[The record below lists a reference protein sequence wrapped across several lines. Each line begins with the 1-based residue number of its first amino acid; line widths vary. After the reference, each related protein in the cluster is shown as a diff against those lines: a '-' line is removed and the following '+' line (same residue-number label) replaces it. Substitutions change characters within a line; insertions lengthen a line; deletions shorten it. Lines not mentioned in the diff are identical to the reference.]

1 MRNII
6 HGIWTQLWLT
16 GVVCLV
22 LLALYTSL
30 GRQLIPLIET
40 KIVDIENELT
50 AQLGTRVTI
59 GSLEGGWIWFSPKV
73 TVNDLVIGDG
83 ENKLEV
89 TQLDAEL
96 DVSASLFYRVPVFDT
111 ITLSGVH
118 LPLVQDESLSWR
130 LGDFLLNSNT
140 SAPKSKHSFG
150 QGDKPLWLKLL
161 GRQGEIHL
169 SNWHIDI
176 QRFEKPIKAINL
188 LDIRLRNNGLQHW
201 LDGEIQLVESGA
213 ILKTQLEVEG
223 DLWDIS
229 QHNGKGFLELETQ
242 SWQDWIPEYQS
253 QWQVQEVSLG
263 AKLWVDVKGGLIQTL
278 DGYINIPD
286 FALTKNDNDQTRSLA
301 FEKGRVILAGRRD
314 GQDWHLWFDS
324 DLNWM
329 SGHTLPKPKGRIS
342 WLRSVA
348 GGFQLALNGADLE
361 ATANWL
367 EGFKVFDPV
376 YMDYIT
382 NLKPQGSVER
392 IIISVIPELDWLW
405 EASFDLKN
413 TRIQGWQGIPAAQQ
427 LNAHVKMNAQGG
439 LLKIQNNNTYLHF
452 ANVYEKGWMLE
463 NTTADL
469 FWKINN
475 GYLKISSPNI
485 SAVYKNTDL
494 VGAFSFYTPF
504 NGNSLEPQLNLMLGL
519 KNLAVDLQSELVP
532 HTIPETVSGWLN
544 ENLKSGIAEQASFI
558 FSGSLAEDSSEIT
571 KTIQVYSDVKNAQVS
586 YMPNW
591 PEVENIN
598 ASLMVDVPNVD
609 IWVKQASTL
618 GGKFIPNSS
627 KLSIHNDNNNTWL
640 TINGKIKGP
649 AAESIKYL
657 QDTPLK
663 EALGNTFKTWSA
675 TGEMTSELF
684 VEVLLNADKTTAPD
698 DLFKI
703 RLESDLDNVELQLT
717 DLDLSFS
724 NIDGTIVF
732 DNADGLSAKKIKA
745 HTFSGDV
752 TADIISS
759 KQNDGFDIT
768 VSALGNA
775 QVDDIKQRLPLFIMK
790 PISGKLDYQLDLL
803 IRPLSRGGLKLTMN
817 SELLGTQ
824 IETPSPF
831 GKSADQKMPFQLGVN
846 QNKDLRINFRYGDL
860 TNGVIALEEGELT
873 RGQIYLGT
881 AQAYLPSDNGLSISG
896 NLDYELDAKA
906 WWDLWNDIRPSE
918 ESKSTGKESSD
929 RNTTGKTNND
939 EQKPALLTHINISVP
954 AINAW
959 QQAMGPTHIEGNHEW
974 GQWLFNLDSQL
985 VTGQIIMPDDLEN
998 KVIELN
1004 LKYIHMPV
1012 SDTSDTSAGV
1022 RFGSDQGEDAL
1033 ADFDPAWIPKIDL
1046 KVDEVFLGTSNFG
1059 RWDLSVRN
1067 KNNITKFRIN
1077 DSLIK
1082 SMNIK
1087 GDVDWTKSK
1096 DGHKTHLNLMRL
1108 TSKKLG
1114 DVQRD
1119 FRKAAAIEAK
1129 NTKIDLDLMWDG
1141 SPARFNY
1148 ASLNGLAKVSIK
1160 DGVLISDNAGALKAF
1175 GVLNFNTISRRLQLD
1190 FSDLYE
1196 KGVVFDVL
1204 KTRLEFEDGIATFVE
1219 PLLVDGPSAKFQSSG
1234 LVNFNTDEIDQK
1246 MIVTFPVA
1254 SSLPLVAV
1262 LAGLAPQI
1270 AGAIYV
1276 TEKLIG
1282 DELERFTSAS
1292 YSISGTIGDP
1302 KLDINKAF
1310 DNKLKGK
1317 ETRSFKDR
1325 FLDIFGLG
1333 GDE

>member
-40 KIVDIENELT
+40 KVVDIEKELT
-50 AQLGTRVTI
+50 VQLGTPVTI
-59 GSLEGGWIWFSPKV
+59 GSLEGGWVWFSPQV

-83 ENKLEV
+83 DNQLEV

-96 DVSASLFYRVPVFDT
+96 DVSASLFYRVPVFDS

-140 SAPKSKHSFG
+140 DSPKSKDSFG

-201 LDGEIQLVESGA
+201 LDGEIQLLESGA

-263 AKLWVDVKGGLIQTL
+263 AKLWVDVKDGLIQTL

-301 FEKGRVILAGRRD
+301 FEKGKVILAGRRD

-348 GGFQLALNGADLE
+348 GGFQLALNGADLG

-367 EGFKVFDPV
+367 EGFKVFDPA

-392 IIISVIPELDWLW
+392 IIISVIPEFDWLW
-405 EASFDLKN
+405 EASFDLKD
-413 TRIQGWQGIPAAQQ
+413 TQIQAWQSIPAAQH
-427 LNAHVKMNAQGG
+427 LNAHVQMNAQGG
-439 LLKIQNNNTYLHF
+439 VLKIQNNDTYLHF
-452 ANVYEKGWMLE
+452 DNLYENGWMLE
-463 NTTADL
+463 NTTADI
-469 FWKINN
+469 FWKINA
-475 GYLKISSPNI
+475 GYLKLSSPNI
-485 SAVYKNTDL
+485 NAIYKDTDL
-494 VGAFSFYTPF
+494 AGAFSFYTPF
-504 NGNSLEPQLNLMLGL
+504 NDTPLEPQLNLMLGL
-519 KNLAVDLQSELVP
+519 KNLDVDLQRKLVP
-532 HTIPETVSGWLN
+532 QTIPETVSDWLN

-558 FSGSLAEDSSEIT
+558 FAGSLEEDSPEIT
-571 KTIQVYSDVKNAQVS
+571 KTIQVYADVTDAQVS

-591 PEVENIN
+591 PEVEDIT
-598 ASLMVDVPNVD
+598 ATLMVDVPNVD
-609 IWVKQASTL
+609 IWIKQANTL
-618 GGKFIPNSS
+618 GGKIVPNGS
-627 KLSIHNDNNNTWL
+627 KLRIHSDDNNTWL
-640 TINGKIKGP
+640 TINGKIKGS

-663 EALGNTFKTWSA
+663 ETLGSTFETWVA

-684 VEVLLNADKTTAPD
+684 VEVLLSADETTAVD
-698 DLFKI
+698 DLFKV

-732 DNADGLSAKKIKA
+732 DSGDGLSAQKVKA

-768 VSALGNA
+768 VSAFGDA
-775 QVDDIKQRLPLFIMK
+775 QVENIKQRLPLFIMK
-790 PISGKLDYQLDLL
+790 PISGQLDYQLDLL
-803 IRPLSRGGLKLTMN
+803 IRPLSRGGLKLTMI

-824 IETPSPF
+824 VDTPSPF
-831 GKSADQKMPFQLGVN
+831 GKSAEQKIPFQLGVN

-896 NLDYELDAKA
+896 NLEYELDAKA
-906 WWDLWNDIRPSE
+906 WWDLWNDIRPTE
-918 ESKSTGKESSD
+918 GLEGTGKEISD
-929 RNTTGKTNND
+929 KDNNSKKINS

-974 GQWLFNLDSQL
+974 GQWLFDLDSQL

-1012 SDTSDTSAGV
+1012 SDVPDTEI
-1022 RFGSDQGEDAL
+1022 RFGSIETKDTFS
-1033 ADFDPAWIPKIDL
+1033 DFDPAWIPKIDL
-1046 KVDEVFLGTSNFG
+1046 KVDEVFLGASNFG
-1059 RWDLSVRN
+1059 RWDLSIRN
-1067 KNNITKFRIN
+1067 KADITKFRIH
-1077 DSLIK
+1077 DSLVK
-1082 SMNIK
+1082 SMSIK
-1087 GDVDWTKSK
+1087 GDVDWIKNK
-1096 DGHKTHLNLMRL
+1096 NGHKTHLSLMRL

-1114 DVQRD
+1114 NVQRD

-1129 NTKIDLDLMWDG
+1129 NTKIDLDLTWDG
-1141 SPARFNY
+1141 SPARFNF
-1148 ASLNGLAKVSIK
+1148 ASLSGLAKVTIK

-1204 KTRLEFEDGIATFVE
+1204 KTRLEFDKGIATFVE
-1219 PLLVDGPSAKFQSSG
+1219 PLLIDGPSAKFQSSG

-1246 MIVTFPVA
+1246 LIVTFPVA

-1292 YSISGTIGDP
+1292 YSISGTIGEP
-1302 KLDINKAF
+1302 KLEINKAF
-1310 DNKLKGK
+1310 DNKLEGK

-1325 FLDIFGLG
+1325 FLGIFGLG
-1333 GDE
+1333 GD